1 MKENLCDMR
10 IDNKEQI
17 LPYLVFGKNTFYF
30 VQCIQRRK
38 ENPFLEKDSYQ
49 RGYWFITSLREF
61 EIHLERMRSM
71 AEHFN
76 ARVYI
81 SMCPRSLEKLTKH
94 CIVEMG
100 KRVISENYSLSFSI
114 PQKLAL
120 SKDVLE
126 KGIRP
131 KPIWI
136 VDIDSKEENYRN
148 NIIKY
153 LKEIDV
159 EILGTLDTLNGYH
172 LLVNAFNI
180 GLLKTL
186 RVTIKRNDYKLNS
199 GEVFTILPEGNTVL
213 FVN

>member
-1 MKENLCDMR
+1 MR
-10 IDNKEQI
+10 IDNKDKI
-17 LPYLVFGKNTFYF
+17 LPYLVFGRNTFYF

-38 ENPFLEKDSYQ
+38 ENPLLEKDSYQ
-49 RGYWFITSLREF
+49 RGYWFITSLQEF
-61 EIHLERMRSM
+61 QLHLSRMRSM
-71 AEHFN
+71 TEHFN

-81 SMCPRSLEKLTKH
+81 SMCPRSLEKLTKY

-100 KRVISENYSLSFSI
+100 KRVISENYALSFSI

-120 SKDVLE
+120 SKNVLE

-136 VDIDSKEENYRN
+136 IDIDSRENEYRD
-148 NIIKY
+148 NIIRY
-153 LKEIDV
+153 LKEIGV
-159 EILGTLDTLNGYH
+159 EILDTLDTLNGYH

-186 RVTIKRNDYKLNS
+186 RVTTKRNDYKIKS
-199 GEVFTILPEGNTVL
+199 GEIFTILPEGNTVL
-213 FVN
+213 FIN